1 MIKMRKRKPATCNR
15 IAGRERERDRR
26 SSDFHDPLTLRAFLF
41 NCRVVVVVLE
51 RRYTV
56 PSRPSCKKTCNSI
69 RFPSLSRKSQSLR
82 NFVFADFCIIRE
94 KAERG
99 SEARSRSMGGGEKIR
114 RDWKK
119 LSCVNWASMTRWKTM
134 SRMFRLTDNI
144 GALSSFRGRDPFR
157 FPIASC
163 EGKKKEVGMSRW
175 SVIGHEIKTIEL

>member
-41 NCRVVVVVLE
+41 NCRVVVVLE

-99 SEARSRSMGGGEKIR
+99 SEARSRSMGEGGKNKEGL
-114 RDWKK
+114 KK
-119 LSCVNWASMTRWKTM
+119 
-134 SRMFRLTDNI
+134 
-144 GALSSFRGRDPFR
+144 
-157 FPIASC
+157 
-163 EGKKKEVGMSRW
+163 
-175 SVIGHEIKTIEL
+175 IELR